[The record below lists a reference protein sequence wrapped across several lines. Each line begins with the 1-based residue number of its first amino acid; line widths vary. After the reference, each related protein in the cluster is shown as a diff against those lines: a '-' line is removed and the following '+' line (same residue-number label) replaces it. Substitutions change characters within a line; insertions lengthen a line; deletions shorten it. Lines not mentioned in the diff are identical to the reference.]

1 MFAHYTPDTS
11 GVNRQKTTPEL
22 FLAVLDSY
30 EKPVAWVKAFLNT
43 HGYDIHRVELDPYTC
58 LWRFY
63 SAKGEFVTA
72 LSHDFMERLLGVLLW
87 KIYTR
92 EQ

>member
-1 MFAHYTPDTS
+1 MFAHYNSDTAGIS
-11 GVNRQKTTPEL
+11 LKKTTPEL
-22 FLAVLDSY
+22 FLATLDSY
-30 EKPVAWVKAFLNT
+30 EKPVAWVKTFLNT
-43 HGYDIHRVELDPYTC
+43 QGYDVQRVELDPYTN

-63 SAKGEFVTA
+63 SAEGEFVTA
-72 LSHDFMERLLGVLLW
+72 LSHNFMERLLGVLLW

>member
-30 EKPVAWVKAFLNT
+30 EKPVAWVKAFLNMR
-43 HGYDIHRVELDPYTC
+43 GYDVQRVALDPYTC

-63 SAKGEFVTA
+63 SADGEFVTA
-72 LSHDFMERLLGVLLW
+72 LSHELMERLLEVTAY
-87 KIYTR
+87 KRY
-92 EQ
+92 